1 MKDTP
6 ENIIQKQREII
17 HSKSP
22 DERFMMGVEM
32 INFGRMMVESSIR
45 QSNPHI
51 SEIDLKVET
60 FKRYYSQSFDPEE
73 MNEIIKGLKAY
84 WEKVLQQE

>member
-1 MKDTP
+1 MQDTP
-6 ENIIQKQREII
+6 EHIIQKQREII

-22 DERFMMGVEM
+22 DERFMIGVEA
-32 INFGRMMVESSIR
+32 INFGRKMVESSIR

-73 MNEIIKGLKAY
+73 LKKILEELRAY
-84 WEKVLQQE
+84 WVKRLKTG

>member
-1 MKDTP
+1 MQDTP

-32 INFGRMMVESSIR
+32 INFGRKMVESSIR
-45 QSNPHI
+45 QSNPQI

-60 FKRYYSQSFDPEE
+60 FKRCYSQSFDPEE
-73 MNEIIKGLKAY
+73 LNEIIKGLRTY
-84 WEKVLQQE
+84 WEKV

>member
-73 MNEIIKGLKAY
+73 MNKIIKELRAY
-84 WEKVLQQE
+84 WEKALAAW

>member
-1 MKDTP
+1 MQDTP

-17 HSKSP
+17 HAKSP

-32 INFGRMMVESSIR
+32 INFGRKMVESSIR
-45 QSNPHI
+45 QSNPNI

-73 MNEIIKGLKAY
+73 LNEIIKGLRAY
-84 WEKVLQQE
+84 WGKALTAW